1 VIEKNTYDPFSNPAM
16 DQIIAMLNRPKCLVF
31 GVATDYCVKTA
42 CLGLLQRKC
51 EVNIILNATRPVRE
65 RTGREAIEE
74 LKDKGVEFITSAE
87 VMRVA
92 V

>member
-1 VIEKNTYDPFSNPAM
+1 VIIN
-16 DQIIAMLNRPKCLVF
+16 V
-31 GVATDYCVKTA
+31 
-42 CLGLLQRKC
+42 
-51 EVNIILNATRPVRE
+51 TRPIHE

-74 LKDKGVEFITSAE
+74 LKDRGVEFITSAE